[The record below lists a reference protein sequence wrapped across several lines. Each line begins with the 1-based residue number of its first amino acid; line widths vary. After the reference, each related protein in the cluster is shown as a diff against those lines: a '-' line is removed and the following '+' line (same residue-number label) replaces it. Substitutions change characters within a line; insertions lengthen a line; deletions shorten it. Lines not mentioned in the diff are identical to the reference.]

1 MKKIFISYYTILL
14 LIATLSIFFT
24 YICNSQKNIHYLTN
38 VSNYIVKEHS
48 PKKTISNPTIQIK
61 ENTIKIRFDL
71 NNRFEKMDAFYQ
83 FAVFEFFTKHL
94 RYLLFSDFKKSKFE
108 TYDYVLSA
116 HTEQNSYVHRS
127 KLSNKQLIYSN
138 ESSLS
143 KNQKVIYTSNEFKK
157 QHKKIATLFKREK
170 INGYDD
176 YEIFIYGRNFFN
188 TMTKNG
194 RYYNPKIDNQ
204 LVINAVTKKFG
215 ITVDDYA
222 QLQKKYYILY

>member
-1 MKKIFISYYTILL
+1 M
-14 LIATLSIFFT
+14 
-24 YICNSQKNIHYLTN
+24 
-38 VSNYIVKEHS
+38 
-48 PKKTISNPTIQIK
+48 
-61 ENTIKIRFDL
+61 
-71 NNRFEKMDAFYQ
+71 
-83 FAVFEFFTKHL
+83 
-94 RYLLFSDFKKSKFE
+94 
-108 TYDYVLSA
+108 
-116 HTEQNSYVHRS
+116 HRS